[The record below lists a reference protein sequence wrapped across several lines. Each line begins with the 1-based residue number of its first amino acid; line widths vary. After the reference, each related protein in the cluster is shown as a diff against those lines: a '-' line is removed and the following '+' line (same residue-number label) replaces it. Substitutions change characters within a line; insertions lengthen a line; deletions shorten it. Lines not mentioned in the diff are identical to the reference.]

1 MDRRVN
7 QYFAGE
13 LSNEERKSLLKETFE
28 NDSLR
33 QEFIEY
39 RQLQTL
45 INLQPHQ
52 TNAQEGEDSFS
63 QFISRRKW
71 ALRRKVLFSAMR
83 YAAVLVIGVCF
94 AWWYGNMGQDNAP
107 VVPQDAPLAQTL
119 TVPAGQRAHITLPDG
134 SRVWVNA
141 GSKITYAS
149 AFGNERRVT
158 LEGEAFF
165 EVATDSV
172 RPFIV
177 KAGKMNVKA
186 LGTKFNVYNYA
197 SEPLVVSLVEGKVK
211 VYRDQILKKSVV
223 LNPGER
229 AVEIDGDLLK
239 EPFGDD
245 VLMWCDGI
253 YSFQDQP
260 LKDILRKLE
269 LYYDVNI
276 VVNSQELLNKHFTGK
291 FRQDDGVMEV
301 LRILQKIHPF
311 QISHADGSR
320 NITINEINNICQ

>member
-1 MDRRVN
+1 MDRRII

-13 LSNEERKSLLKETFE
+13 LSSEERKSLLKEVLNNE
-28 NDSLR
+28 ALK
-33 QEFIEY
+33 QEMMHY
-39 RQLQTL
+39 RHLHTL
-45 INLQPHQ
+45 INLQPSQ
-52 TNAQEGEDSFS
+52 ADEDEGSKSYE
-63 QFISRRKW
+63 QFVARLRWQQKRR
-71 ALRRKVLFSAMR
+71 VFVTAMR
-83 YAAVLVIGVCF
+83 YAAMLVLGV
-94 AWWYGNMGQDNAP
+94 ALTLWYNYAGQRSAMAEHQP
-107 VVPQDAPLAQTL
+107 EPMAQTL

-165 EVATDSV
+165 EVAKDSI

-211 VYRDQILKKSVV
+211 VYRDRALRKSVV

-229 AVEIDGDLLK
+229 AVEVDGEMLK
-239 EPFGDD
+239 ETFGDD
-245 VLMWCDGI
+245 VLMWRNGI
-253 YSFQDQP
+253 YSFRDLP
-260 LKDILRKLE
+260 LGDILRKLE
-269 LYYDVNI
+269 LYYDVKI
-276 VVNSQELLNKHFTGK
+276 VVNSPELLNKHFTGK
-291 FRQDDGVMEV
+291 FRQDDGVREV
-301 LRILQKIHPF
+301 LMILQKVHPF
-311 QISHADGSR
+311 HLSHTDGSR
-320 NITINEINNICQ
+320 EYTIND

>member
-1 MDRRVN
+1 MDRRID

-13 LSNEERKSLLKETFE
+13 LSNEERKSLLKEIFE
-28 NDSLR
+28 NEALKQD
-33 QEFIEY
+33 FIEY
-39 RQLQTL
+39 RHLQSL
-45 INLQPHQ
+45 IILQPNQ
-52 TNAQEGEDSFS
+52 ADAQEGEDSFRL
-63 QFISRRKW
+63 FVARRRWAARRKMVF
-71 ALRRKVLFSAMR
+71 AAMR
-83 YAAVLVIGVCF
+83 YAAVLVIGVCL
-94 AWWYGNMGQDNAP
+94 ALWYNYAGQRSASAET
-107 VVPQDAPLAQTL
+107 QAEPLAQTL

-149 AFGNERRVT
+149 AFGSERRVS

-165 EVATDSV
+165 EVAKDSV

-211 VYRDQILKKSVV
+211 VYRDQVLRKSVV

-229 AVEIDGDLLK
+229 AVDVDGQLLK
-239 EPFGDD
+239 ESIGDD
-245 VLMWCDGI
+245 VLTWCNGI
-253 YSFQDQP
+253 YSFSDQP
-260 LKDILRKLE
+260 LSNILRKLE

-276 VVNSQELLNKHFTGK
+276 VVNNQELLNKHFTGK

-301 LRILQKIHPF
+301 LRVLQKIHPF
-311 QISHADGSR
+311 QICHVDGSR
-320 NITINEINNICQ
+320 EITINEY